1 MYDND
6 SANEVSCERITTE
19 LSALRRLS
27 EAESTR
33 MRLELPVRLGA
44 LLTEAGGDSALEL
57 TMMSDDGAMVT
68 TTLAAVARDI
78 NDATEI
84 AVAMT
89 DLVAPIAQLCDV
101 RAVDKQT
108 VTEWALAVD
117 SHGEG
122 FGFGIDATQSSRIV
136 FPEGPLPSLDFLLTE
151 LSRTPHTGL
160 RTTLR
165 RTGEGF
171 EWRLSILTR
180 SGYPPL
186 GVRAVVRQRFPG
198 LRIVRTAGPGSWIG
212 VGVGD
217 LNRVLPIPVAGHHP
231 LPGTF
236 TGPAAPIPAS
246 RQQVV
251 DAAEG
256 GIRIGHAKTVS
267 GQMVPVELSLQ
278 ERVRHLHVLGR
289 TGTGKSSALAALI
302 NQLAAAGTEG
312 ALVLDPHGHL
322 IERVLAELPS
332 DAIARTW
339 VIRCGDVSNP
349 VPLSPLAEADPVRR
363 DIAIDATCSI
373 FQELFGRKDSGVV
386 GPRFRERVAMG
397 MRALISLH
405 GVEASLLDVPAV
417 LAHPALMDDL
427 TASTSDDRLR
437 EWWANEKLS
446 RRSAEHGEVVSW
458 VNSKFEA
465 FASTAAVRGALGS
478 GRDAIDFA
486 AAMDEGRIILVD
498 LSKAHLGE
506 QASRLLGYLYL
517 NRAWE
522 GALRRRRTQQPF
534 TVVVDEAQTLIAG
547 ALTTMLSEGRKF
559 GLSVVLAHQ
568 YLGQLDAGLR
578 PAIDGNVA
586 TTLAFRSAVADTAEL
601 FTRFGGQVDPAV
613 LTTLPN
619 LAAITLRTA
628 GDVGVSPHTVMID
641 HNDRCTARSAQDA
654 GSVTQLVH
662 DATVAAL
669 VEPHRTLT
677 TAAAAG
683 KSRVAAAGSALHPRR
698 EPQRHERSFLDEWL
712 ANRHSATPS
721 PKTPRQPRELD
732 ADPPSGT
739 AAATS
744 KSPTGTQPGGP

>member
-1 MYDND
+1 MFEKDNA
-6 SANEVSCERITTE
+6 SERIAIE

-27 EAESTR
+27 ETESNR
-33 MRLELPVRLGA
+33 ARVEVPMRLGA
-44 LLTEAGGDSALEL
+44 LLTEADGDSALEL
-57 TMMSDDGAMVT
+57 TVLSAEDAMVT
-68 TTLAAVARDI
+68 TILTVAAGDVTV
-78 NDATEI
+78 ATEI

-89 DLVAPIAQLCDV
+89 DLIAPIAQLCDAQ
-101 RAVDKQT
+101 AVDRRA
-108 VTEWALAVD
+108 VTEWALVVD
-117 SHGEG
+117 SLGEG
-122 FGFGIDATQSSRIV
+122 FGFGIGAVQSPQVNFR
-136 FPEGPLPSLDFLLTE
+136 GCPLPSLDTLFNE
-151 LSRTPHTGL
+151 LSRTPHTGV
-160 RTTLR
+160 RVTLR
-165 RTGEGF
+165 RAGARF
-171 EWRLSILTR
+171 EVRLSILTR
-180 SGYPPL
+180 SGYPSL
-186 GVRAVVRQRFPG
+186 GVRAAVRQRFPG
-198 LRIVRTAGPGSWIG
+198 LRVVKTAGPGSWIG
-212 VGVGD
+212 VGADD
-217 LNRVLPIPVAGHHP
+217 LDRVLPLPVAGRQP
-231 LPGTF
+231 VPGTF

-246 RQQVV
+246 RQRVIV
-251 DAAEG
+251 AAEG

-267 GQMVPVELSLQ
+267 GQIVPVELSLQ
-278 ERVRHLHVLGR
+278 ERVRHLHFLGR

-332 DAIARTW
+332 NAIARTW

-373 FQELFGRKDSGVV
+373 FQELFDRKDSGVV

-397 MRALISLH
+397 MRALVSLH
-405 GVEASLLDVPAV
+405 GAEASFLDVPAI
-417 LAHPALMDDL
+417 LANTTLMDEVVG
-427 TASTSDDRLR
+427 STSDDRLR
-437 EWWANEKLS
+437 DWWANEKLS

-465 FASTAAVRGALGS
+465 FASTAAVRAVLGS

-486 AAMDEGRIILVD
+486 AAMDDGRIILVD

-547 ALTTMLSEGRKF
+547 ALSTMLSEGRKF

-578 PAIDGNVA
+578 PAVDGNVA

-641 HNDRCTARSAQDA
+641 HNDRCVARSAQDVE
-654 GSVTQLVH
+654 SVTQLVH

-683 KSRVAAAGSALHPRR
+683 KSRVAAAGSGLHARR
-698 EPQRHERSFLDEWL
+698 EPQRQERSFLDEWL

-721 PKTPRQPRELD
+721 PKPPRQPRELN
-732 ADPPSGT
+732 ADPPSAT
-739 AAATS
+739 AATTR
-744 KSPTGTQPGGP
+744 KSPTGTQPGGQ